1 MPKNALKRGNKLT
14 KEFWSVP
21 AAHQLKHLGSTAKG
35 LGGIEAKERLQKYG
49 ANRLAT
55 KKKTDSLSLFLAQ
68 FSNPLVLI
76 LIACAVVSF
85 FLGDSINAVL
95 ILLIVLASGLLGFW
109 QENGAMRAIERLT
122 AIVAVEAE
130 VLRDGK
136 VQKIPLA
143 DIVPGDIVL
152 LAAGDTVPSDCLVLE
167 SDGLQINEAAI
178 TGEAYPVPK
187 TPGAIAASTPFAKRT
202 NSLFMGTHVVSGSG
216 KVLVVRTGKET
227 EFGIISQ
234 QLQMRI
240 PETEFE
246 RGVRRFGYLLMQV
259 TLILVA
265 AIFAINA
272 MFQRPLLE
280 SALFAVAL
288 AVGLTPQL
296 LPAIISV
303 NLSHGARKMA
313 EKKVIVKRLESIEN
327 FGSMNVL
334 CCDKTGTLTEGIVSV
349 HSARA
354 IDGKESNDVMK
365 YAYLNASFQKG
376 FDNPIDAAIKDAGKR
391 KFSISGFRRIDE
403 LPYTFSRKR
412 VSVLLTHGRKHILIT
427 KGAVPNVLAL
437 CKKAELE
444 GRQHHISRH
453 KAQILRQYE
462 EFGRRGFRTLAVAY
476 RDVNG
481 SPYARGQEKDMV
493 FAGLLV
499 LYDPPKPGI
508 VQTLNRFKQLGITLK
523 IITGDNRI
531 IAEAVAHHAGISKPK
546 VMSGRELNRLNE
558 KALRKI
564 VNDVDVFAEV
574 EPQQKDRIITA
585 LKAAGNVVGFLGDG
599 INDAPAMH
607 TADVGISVNDAVD
620 VAKEAADIVLLEK
633 NLGVLVQGIS
643 EGRTTFAN
651 TLKYVF
657 MATSANFGNM
667 FSMAGA
673 SLLMSFLPLLPKQ
686 VLLMNLLNDL
696 PEMAIARDRVDPE
709 LVDKPRKWDMAFIR
723 KFMIVFGLLSSVF
736 DYLTF
741 FVLLWVLHASP
752 AQFRAGWFI
761 ESIASAAGIVLVIR
775 TRRPFFVSWP
785 SALLAFSTFA
795 VIGLAAILP
804 FTGLGRIFGF
814 VPLGTEFYVILGLML
829 VAYVV
834 LAEIIKVFFYKYV
847 KC

>member
-1 MPKNALKRGNKLT
+1 LT

-21 AAHQLKHLGSTAKG
+21 VAQQLRHLGTAEKG
-35 LGGIEAKERLQKYG
+35 LSSDEAGERLKKYG
-49 ANRLAT
+49 FNRLAQ
-55 KKKTDSLSLFLAQ
+55 KKKTDSLSLFLSQ

-109 QENGAMRAIERLT
+109 QENGAMRAIEKLV
-122 AIVAVEAE
+122 AIVAVNAE

-136 VQKIPLA
+136 VQKVRLE

-152 LAAGDTVPSDCLVLE
+152 LEAGDTVPADCRVLE

-178 TGEAYPVPK
+178 TGEAYPVQK
-187 TPGAIAASTPFAKRT
+187 MPGTLDASTPFAKRN
-202 NSLFMGTHVVSGSG
+202 NSLFMGTHVVSGKG
-216 KVLVVRTGKET
+216 RVLVVRTGALT

-234 QLQMRI
+234 RLQLRI

-246 RGVRRFGYLLMQV
+246 RGVRKFGYLLMGV
-259 TLILVA
+259 TLMLVA

-296 LPAIISV
+296 LPAIITV
-303 NLSHGARKMA
+303 NLAHGAKKMA

-349 HSARA
+349 HSALG
-354 IDGKESNDVMK
+354 IDGKESEDVMR
-365 YAYLNASFQKG
+365 YACLNSALQG
-376 FDNPIDAAIKDAGKR
+376 GYENPIDSAIISAGKR
-391 KFSISGFRRIDE
+391 KFSIAGWKKLDE
-403 LPYTFSRKR
+403 VPYTFSRKR
-412 VSVLLTHGRKHILIT
+412 LSVLAAHGRKHILVT
-427 KGAVPNVLAL
+427 KGSVPNVLAL
-437 CKKAELE
+437 CSKAEVN
-444 GRQHHISRH
+444 GKAHPMSRH
-453 KAQILRQYE
+453 RSQILKQYE
-462 EFGRRGFRTLAVAY
+462 ELGKKGFRTLAVAY
-476 RDVNG
+476 RDANG
-481 SPYARGQEKDMV
+481 ASSAKGMEKEMTL
-493 FAGLLV
+493 AGLLV

-508 VQTLNRFKQLGITLK
+508 VQTLSRFKQLGITLK
-523 IITGDNRI
+523 MITGDNRI
-531 IAEAVAHHAGISKPK
+531 IAETVARHAGIETPK
-546 VMSGRELNRLNE
+546 VLSGRDINRLSE

-574 EPQQKDRIITA
+574 EPQQKDRIIIA
-585 LKAAGNVVGFLGDG
+585 LKAVGNVVGFLGDG

-633 NLGVLVQGIS
+633 NLGVLVQGIA

-686 VLLMNLLNDL
+686 VLFMNLLNDL

-709 LVDKPRKWDMAFIR
+709 LVDKPKRWDIHFIR
-723 KFMIVFGLLSSVF
+723 KFMVVFGLLSSVF

-785 SALLAFSTFA
+785 SALLAFATFA
-795 VIGLAAILP
+795 VIGVAAILP
-804 FTGLGRIFGF
+804 FTGLGRILGF